1 MIKPTAMV
9 TAAAVAFTP
18 IAASAAERAVMGGAG
33 GTRPKMMSGPVG
45 GAAAQPS
52 PATARRR

>member
-18 IAASAAERAVMGGAG
+18 IAASAADTAVIGRAG
-33 GTRPKMMSGPVG
+33 GL
-45 GAAAQPS
+45 
-52 PATARRR
+52 RRT